1 MTEIEI
7 WTKWESQI
15 VNGVFPL
22 RRFLGRSNHSVVF
35 LTEYKTQ
42 NSVKAAIKLVPV
54 DPALADLQ
62 LSNWKR
68 IAALSHPHLIRT
80 LDSGRCKLGGHPFL
94 FVVMEYA
101 EQTLAQILPH
111 RALTPDEVREM
122 LNPTLGALA
131 YLHRNRLVQGQ
142 LKPPNFLVVN
152 DQLKLASDTI
162 RAFGDRAPSIAKSS
176 VYDPPEARNGAIDGA
191 GDVWSLGISLVEA
204 LTQTPPALD
213 DKSVLLPATLPT
225 VFLSVVRRCL
235 SPSPSDRPTIFD
247 LEAQFSRAPQMAEP
261 QVAPPAALQAPS
273 IEEEPVSVKES
284 DPVKPS
290 DPVKDKEPVSVKEPD
305 PVEPSGP
312 VREPVS
318 VRAPAILKAPIHR
331 TAAQN
336 SSQARRNTSR
346 AHLLGPAVAVSIIVV
361 VAIWAAMRPFR
372 PNPKS
377 APASSAVQTAPQ
389 PPPPQQAGSQN
400 PRSSMAAASV
410 LHQETPVLS
419 HSTRNSIHG
428 QVKVTVLVTVD
439 RSGNVVGETVE
450 NRGSSRYF
458 ARLAADAAR
467 KWQFAPTDT
476 QEPRQWLLEFAFTRG
491 GAAAKAIPNS
501 AGGSPA
507 ARH

>member
-15 VNGVFPL
+15 VNGLFPL
-22 RRFLGRSNHSVVF
+22 RRFLGRSSHSVVF

-42 NSVKAAIKLVPV
+42 NSAKAAIKLVPV

-68 IAALSHPHLIRT
+68 IAGLSHPHLIRT

-122 LNPTLGALA
+122 LNPALGALA

-152 DQLKLASDTI
+152 DQLKLASDTV
-162 RAFGDRAPSIAKSS
+162 RAFGDRAPSIVKPS
-176 VYDPPEARNGAIDGA
+176 VYDPPEAKNGAIDGA
-191 GDVWSLGISLVEA
+191 GDVWGLGISLVEA

-213 DKSVLLPATLPT
+213 DKSVVLPATLPPS
-225 VFLSVVRRCL
+225 FLSTVRRCL
-235 SPSPSDRPTIFD
+235 SPSPADRPTIFD
-247 LEAQFSRAPQMAEP
+247 LEAQFSRAPQAP
-261 QVAPPAALQAPS
+261 APLVAPPAVHEEPDS
-273 IEEEPVSVKES
+273 VEEPVSVKE
-284 DPVKPS
+284 PVS
-290 DPVKDKEPVSVKEPD
+290 AKEPASVKEPA
-305 PVEPSGP
+305 VFK
-312 VREPVS
+312 
-318 VRAPAILKAPIHR
+318 AAIHT

-346 AHLLGPAVAVSIIVV
+346 AHLLGPVIAVSIIVL

-372 PNPKS
+372 PHPKS
-377 APASSAVQTAPQ
+377 VAPASSAVQTASQ
-389 PPPPQQAGSQN
+389 PPAAQPAGSQN
-400 PRSSMAAASV
+400 PTSLMTAASV

-419 HSTRNSIHG
+419 HGTRNSIHG

-439 RSGNVVGETVE
+439 RSGNVVGEAVE
-450 NRGSSRYF
+450 NRGSSKYF
-458 ARLAADAAR
+458 ARLATDAAK
-467 KWQFAPTDT
+467 KWQFAATDT
-476 QEPRQWLLEFAFTRG
+476 IQEPRQWQLVFEFTRG
-491 GAAAKAIPNS
+491 GATAQAIPRG

>member
-15 VNGVFPL
+15 VNGLFPL
-22 RRFLGRSNHSVVF
+22 RRFLGRSSHSVVF

-42 NSVKAAIKLVPV
+42 NSTKAAIKLVPV
-54 DPALADLQ
+54 DPARAELQ

-80 LDSGRCKLGGHPFL
+80 FDSGRCKLGGHPFL

-152 DQLKLASDTI
+152 DQLKLASDTV
-162 RAFGDRAPSIAKSS
+162 RAFGDPAPSIAKPS
-176 VYDPPEARNGAIDGA
+176 VYDPPEAKNGGSDGA
-191 GDVWSLGISLVEA
+191 GDVWGLGVSVVEA
-204 LTQTPPALD
+204 LTQTPPALVD
-213 DKSVLLPATLPT
+213 NSVVLPATLPPA
-225 VFLSVVRRCL
+225 FLSTVRRCL
-235 SPSPSDRPTIFD
+235 SPGPADRPTIFD
-247 LEAQFSRAPQMAEP
+247 LEAQFSRAPQAPAPLAAPTAVLQEP
-261 QVAPPAALQAPS
+261 AS
-273 IEEEPVSVKES
+273 IEEAVSVPAPVSIPAPVAPVSVPA
-284 DPVKPS
+284 PVA
-290 DPVKDKEPVSVKEPD
+290 PVSVLAPVSVPAPVSVKEPA
-305 PVEPSGP
+305 V
-312 VREPVS
+312 
-318 VRAPAILKAPIHR
+318 LKAAIH

-336 SSQARRNTSR
+336 SSNAGRNTSR
-346 AHLLGPAVAVSIIVV
+346 AHLLGPAIAVSIIVL

-372 PNPKS
+372 PKS
-377 APASSAVQTAPQ
+377 VAPASSAVQTASQ
-389 PPPPQQAGSQN
+389 PPVAQPAGSQS
-400 PRSSMAAASV
+400 PASSMTATSA

-419 HSTRNSIHG
+419 HRTRNSIHG
-428 QVKVTVLVTVD
+428 QIKVTVLVTVD
-439 RSGNVVGETVE
+439 RSGNVVGEAVE
-450 NRGSSRYF
+450 NHGSSRYF

-476 QEPRQWLLEFAFTRG
+476 QDPRQWLLEFAFTRA
-491 GAAAKAIPNS
+491 GAAAQAIPRS

-507 ARH
+507 ARK